1 MRAIAFAQTTPDGE
15 PLTVGHHGLAR
26 AVAVFALSLVVDV
39 IRALR
44 RLKKVGTPAFYRL

>member
-1 MRAIAFAQTTPDGE
+1 M
-15 PLTVGHHGLAR
+15 GHHGLAR

-44 RLKKVGTPAFYRL
+44 RLEKVGTPAFYKLWAREKPRDPDVS